1 MHKNDLTDIGGNMSI
16 KELLGLKESQL
27 SEMEIVKKLEEAQK
41 KDLPEVVFTL
51 KNNQKILVKV
61 KKVSTKGA
69 FFNDY
74 DGLYEN

>member
-1 MHKNDLTDIGGNMSI
+1 MSI